1 MGFSSRRSTRYNVLD
16 CVLVHLIYEN
26 GTVSRKRRRS
36 WARLTKEITQVPPG
50 RYPRLGGLRKVG
62 SGRDLYAAMHAARE
76 LRCT

>member
-1 MGFSSRRSTRYNVLD
+1 MSSFIFN
-16 CVLVHLIYEN
+16 LIYAN
-26 GTVSRKRRRS
+26 GTVSRKRRGRRRS

-76 LRCT
+76 LRDT

>member
-1 MGFSSRRSTRYNVLD
+1 MSSTVSSFILSR
-16 CVLVHLIYEN
+16 N
-26 GTVSRKRRRS
+26 GTVSRKRRSRRRS

-76 LRCT
+76 LRGT